1 MAMPRLQLQMT
12 SGDRYYDLTAA
23 VGEDGNL
30 QVEVIGVNANGEQ
43 IGELEGSLPG
53 ADLRLI

>member
-1 MAMPRLQLQMT
+1 MPRLQLQMT